1 MGRQSEKRVNRK
13 KELTNYIYN
22 ITMKK
27 ILFAASMLLLIISS
41 CGNKG
46 EQKEIVVNVKT
57 DTVKVYGRGKSAS
70 FPGRIKAG
78 DDINLSFRIA
88 GPIASINVSSGNFVK
103 KGQVLA
109 QIDQRDYEIQLAAT
123 EAEYNQIKNEADRVI
138 ALYKKEVVTEN
149 QYYKAVHGLEQ
160 ITAKYDAHKNALQD
174 TKLVAPYDGYVQK
187 TYYSAKE
194 TVGAGMPVVAMIGTA
209 RMEVEINI
217 PSNVYAKRDEIE
229 SFVCTS
235 DIYPGLEYPLEMA
248 GMNRKANLNELYT
261 VYLNLKT
268 PKDYPPL
275 TPGMNVKVEM
285 NYKSTMDDRYLVP
298 INALI
303 SGKTGSSVWVYNAE
317 SGTISKREI
326 TTDGINNR
334 GCAIV
339 LSGLE
344 NGEVV
349 VSAGAASLKEGQKVS
364 PTMQQSATNVGG
376 VL

>member
-1 MGRQSEKRVNRK
+1 
-13 KELTNYIYN
+13 
-22 ITMKK
+22 MKK
-27 ILFAASMLLLIISS
+27 ILLAANILLLIIISS
-41 CGNKG
+41 CGNKD
-46 EQKEIVVNVKT
+46 EHKEIVVNVRT
-57 DTVKVYGRGKSAS
+57 DTVKVYGSGKSAN

-88 GPIASINVSSGNFVK
+88 GPIASINVSAGNFVK

-109 QIDQRDYEIQLAAT
+109 QLDRRDYETQLAAT
-123 EAEYNQIKNEADRVI
+123 EAEYSQIKNEAERVI

-149 QYYKAVHGLEQ
+149 DYYKAVHGLEQ
-160 ITAKYDAHKNALQD
+160 ITAKYDAHKNALAD
-174 TKLVAPYDGYVQK
+174 TKLIAPYDGYVQK

-194 TVGAGMPVVAMIGTA
+194 TVSAGMPVVSMIGTSA
-209 RMEVEINI
+209 MEVEINI
-217 PSNVYAKRDEIE
+217 PSNVYAMRDEIE

-235 DIYPGLEYPLEMA
+235 DIYPNKEYPLEMA

-275 TPGMNVKVEM
+275 TPGMNVKVEV
-285 NYKSTMDDRYLVP
+285 NYKSSMEDRYLVP

-303 SGKTGSSVWVYNAE
+303 SGKTGNSVWLYNADN
-317 SGTISKREI
+317 GTINKREI

-339 LSGLE
+339 LTGLKH
-344 NGEVV
+344 GEIV
-349 VSAGAASLKEGQKVS
+349 VSAGASSLKEGQKVN
-364 PTMQQSATNVGG
+364 PIKEQSDTNIGG
-376 VL
+376 IL